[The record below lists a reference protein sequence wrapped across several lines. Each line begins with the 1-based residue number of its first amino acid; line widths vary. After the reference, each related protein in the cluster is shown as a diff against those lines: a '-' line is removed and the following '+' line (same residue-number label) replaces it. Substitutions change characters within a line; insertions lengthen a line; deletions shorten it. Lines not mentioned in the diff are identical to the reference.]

1 MVIII
6 VYEGIVFMYN
16 PGSVDVV
23 V

>member
-23 V
+23 M